1 MSKGRYEV
9 RHGKY
14 VNLSVIQDP
23 SPSAEIVRAVAGEQP
38 WCTYEMLTSRL
49 RAPQF
54 ANGYICFG
62 ERATTFKEL
71 DSMAYSTSV
80 NLRRLGIQEGS
91 HVAIIDTN
99 SIEWVLVFLALMRI
113 GAVAVP
119 INTRLT
125 TVEMLWQIRKSDCTH
140 TVLRQAYLKRSLG
153 DLITELRNLGGPSL
167 IDISSASS
175 YEESLEPSGALPPY
189 RADPRKAAVI
199 LFTSGSTAS
208 PKGCVVTQAGMITD
222 AAQHTQRLGI
232 NEHDVWFSAMPLFHG
247 GGLIFG
253 LTSALVSGCSL
264 VGPEV
269 FDAGH
274 CLTMIEE
281 HRATY
286 QHGIDTMFL
295 RELEHPDF
303 RPDRLRSLRAA
314 ASTGSAEILKTL
326 HDDMGIN
333 GIVSKWG
340 ITEGGGNLTLC
351 HPQDP
356 LEKRLYTVGYRY
368 PGTEYRIVRPGSK
381 VQLANGEV
389 GEILTK
395 GRRMIGYYNDDDAT
409 SDLFDDEGWL
419 HSGDAGA
426 FDVDGYLHYEG
437 RIKEMLKV
445 GGENVSIAEVESVV
459 LQHEDVI
466 AACVVSIPDR
476 QLHEV
481 PVVAV
486 AIRGGVGGRS
496 ESILAFCRTRMA
508 AFKVP
513 QAVVEVALDELPLTG
528 SGKFSRRDVRE
539 LVLKRMAGEAP

>member
-1 MSKGRYEV
+1 M
-9 RHGKY
+9 KY
-14 VNLSVIQDP
+14 DAAAPAFGTWNEDP
-23 SPSAEIVRAVAGEQP
+23 STSAEITRAVVGERP
-38 WCTYEMLTSRL
+38 WCNYEMLTFRL

-54 ANGYICFG
+54 ANSYIHFG
-62 ERATTFKEL
+62 ERSINFREL
-71 DSMAYSTSV
+71 DSIADYTAI
-80 NLRRLGIQEGS
+80 NLRRVGVTEGS

-99 SIEWVLVFLALMRI
+99 SIEWVLVFLAIMRM

-125 TVEMLWQIRKSDCTH
+125 TIEMLWQISKSDCTH
-140 TVLRQAYLKRSLG
+140 VVLRPKYLKRSLG
-153 DLITELRNLGGPSL
+153 DLITELKYPGGPGL
-167 IDISSASS
+167 INILDACKEVPGQSSS
-175 YEESLEPSGALPPY
+175 PMPY
-189 RADPRKAAVI
+189 SADPRAAAVI
-199 LFTSGSTAS
+199 LFTSGSTAA

-232 NEHDVWFSAMPLFHG
+232 NERDVWFSAMPLFHG
-247 GGLIFG
+247 GGLLFG

-269 FDAGH
+269 FDAGL
-274 CLTMIEE
+274 CLQMIEE

-286 QHGIDTMFL
+286 HHGIDTMFL

-303 RPDRLRSLRAA
+303 RPERLRTLRAA
-314 ASTGSAEILKTL
+314 ASTGDAEIIKSL
-326 HDDMGIN
+326 HDDMGIS

-351 HPQDP
+351 HPADP

-368 PGTEYRIVRPGSK
+368 PGTEYRIVRPGSDL
-381 VQLANGEV
+381 QLANGEV

-395 GRRMIGYYNDDDAT
+395 GRRMIGYYDDDEAT
-409 SDLFDDEGWL
+409 SDLFDGEGWL

-426 FDVDGYLHYEG
+426 FDAEGYLHYEG

-466 AACVVSIPDR
+466 AACVVSVPDR
-476 QLHEV
+476 ELHEV

-486 AIRGGVGGRS
+486 VIRGGATGRS
-496 ESILAFCRTRMA
+496 DSIINFCRTRMA

-513 QAVVEVALDELPLTG
+513 KAVVEVVLDDLPLTG
-528 SGKFSRRDVRE
+528 SGKFSRREVRE
-539 LVLKRMAGEAP
+539 LVLKRMAGDAS